1 MTVFQLAIY
10 PIIHQQLDDFSD
22 YITTAVLMYGVVI
35 FKVVICSIIQEQSQ
49 EFSCYIMF
57 VVLHVVPIF

>member
-35 FKVVICSIIQEQSQ
+35 FKVVICSIIHQQ
-49 EFSCYIMF
+49 
-57 VVLHVVPIF
+57 